1 MKKQARLAEL
11 HQVYNM
17 IRAQPFTLAVVLK
30 LNYVPPPPPPVEEVP
45 AEVPETAAK
54 GKDVK
59 GKGKGKK

>member
-11 HQVYNM
+11 NQVYSM
-17 IRAQPFTLAVVLK
+17 VRAQPFTLAVVLK

-45 AEVPETAAK
+45 VEVPETSTK
-54 GKDVK
+54 GKDIK

>member
-30 LNYVPPPPPPVEEVP
+30 LNYVPPPPPPVEEVLV
-45 AEVPETAAK
+45 EVPETSK
-54 GKDVK
+54 GKDAK